1 MSRQDFET
9 AFQPVENGCSVHAQ
23 GLPETEL
30 PAGKI
35 SRAISLA
42 SAMSVYVQNRQDQ
55 LRGMFR
61 VMVDRVGADF
71 VRSIKVEE

>member
-1 MSRQDFET
+1 MSRQDPET
-9 AFQPVENGCSVHAQ
+9 GFQPVENGCSVRTQ
-23 GLPETEL
+23 GLLETEL
-30 PAGKI
+30 PAGKM

-61 VMVDRVGADF
+61 VVVDRVGADL